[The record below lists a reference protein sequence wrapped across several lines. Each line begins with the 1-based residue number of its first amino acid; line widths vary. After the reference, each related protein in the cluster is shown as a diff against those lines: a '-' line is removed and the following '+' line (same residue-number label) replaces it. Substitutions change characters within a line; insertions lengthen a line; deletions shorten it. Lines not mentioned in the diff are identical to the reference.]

1 MKIMASGPIPSWQI
15 DGETIETMWYS
26 IIKFPSPTLTL
37 LPPSYKAN
45 VHNPG
50 QSSNKDAKL
59 HHIHK
64 VLFSVEGKVLIGW
77 NVAIVGEGI
86 ILPVTDLGSKIIV
99 DGDCNHDIKR
109 RLLLGRKAKSNL
121 DSVLKSTDISL
132 LTEVILLVKVMIL
145 PVVMYRCES
154 WTIKKGWVPKN

>member
-1 MKIMASGPIPSWQI
+1 M
-15 DGETIETMWYS
+15 
-26 IIKFPSPTLTL
+26 
-37 LPPSYKAN
+37 
-45 VHNPG
+45 
-50 QSSNKDAKL
+50 
-59 HHIHK
+59 
-64 VLFSVEGKVLIGW
+64 
-77 NVAIVGEGI
+77 AIVGEGI

-99 DGDCNHDIKR
+99 DGDCNHEIKR

-154 WTIKKGWVPKN
+154 WTIKKG